1 MMGLFFQYKENG
13 LWSRGGTLC
22 SLARSLDRLV
32 PLSCTRLLRQGAWE
46 KERKET
52 KRNKKNKK
60 EQKIPRPTGIC
71 FQPVAAS

>member
-1 MMGLFFQYKENG
+1 
-13 LWSRGGTLC
+13 
-22 SLARSLDRLV
+22 
-32 PLSCTRLLRQGAWE
+32 LRQGAWE